1 MCGVGAVIHKD
12 KNSNINNILYE
23 LLFNLQHRGQDSSGF
38 VTFDEG
44 ANKVHI
50 TKKLGLVDLNIEKIL
65 ECNGN
70 MGIGHIRYPTQG
82 SSLCVDEIQ
91 PLYENIFD
99 GISLAHNGNLTNIDE
114 LKHFIKSNNI
124 YLKSN
129 SDSEMILKIFVFYLQ
144 KKITSI
150 KEITPLILKNVVENI
165 YEVCRGSYSIIVM
178 INNYGLLLFR
188 DIYGIKPLVYSV
200 EKDYI
205 AAASETIAFQDNNNY
220 YNVRNGDIVVI
231 NEMNITTINIK
242 NNELVPCLFEY
253 IYFASPESYINNI
266 LVYEYRDKISEKL
279 IQQIKEKN
287 IVDNIDCVIPI
298 PQTGIITAVKIAE
311 QLKKPIKNAVVKN
324 RYTHRTFINKNHT
337 DIVKNIKKIKII
349 NKLVNNKNVLVVDD
363 SIVRGNTSK
372 YIVSELRK
380 NNVNKIYF
388 VSCCPP
394 IKYPNKYGIAIPS
407 FQELI
412 AHNRS
417 DSMIKNELNV
427 DELFFL
433 DLDSLCKVLNEL
445 NPCIKKFETS
455 VFTGKYIT

>member
-1 MCGVGAVIHKD
+1 
-12 KNSNINNILYE
+12 
-23 LLFNLQHRGQDSSGF
+23 
-38 VTFDEG
+38 
-44 ANKVHI
+44 
-50 TKKLGLVDLNIEKIL
+50 
-65 ECNGN
+65 
-70 MGIGHIRYPTQG
+70 
-82 SSLCVDEIQ
+82 
-91 PLYENIFD
+91 
-99 GISLAHNGNLTNIDE
+99 
-114 LKHFIKSNNI
+114 
-124 YLKSN
+124 
-129 SDSEMILKIFVFYLQ
+129 
-144 KKITSI
+144 
-150 KEITPLILKNVVENI
+150 
-165 YEVCRGSYSIIVM
+165 
-178 INNYGLLLFR
+178 
-188 DIYGIKPLVYSV
+188 
-200 EKDYI
+200 
-205 AAASETIAFQDNNNY
+205 
-220 YNVRNGDIVVI
+220 
-231 NEMNITTINIK
+231 MNITTINIK